1 MTQPSF
7 ISWLRHG
14 AINLAPPGVFRDA
27 TAYAFVLDASSE
39 AMQGLVDKLLAPATQ
54 GKFVYRVATAATMV
68 SVLDIEQCSSG
79 AETSGWLPGREFA
92 IWVPLI
98 EENSEKGTKRLV
110 LWSPYIF
117 INYDIGMVT
126 GREVWGWP
134 KAMAQITVEPT
145 AQPARLSC
153 KTTIFRTLTPQT
165 MGSVEELIAIS
176 GTKPI
181 TPGAGDLIEL
191 LSTLFG
197 DMAIALAELFHVEPV
212 IPAIALK
219 QMRDSAD
226 VTRAVYQAIVNSP
239 CRVTKMKGG
248 EVIDDQFTLSITN
261 CESHSIMQD
270 IFGEKPTEPV
280 SQRKVTLASRI
291 WFDFQAD
298 PGAAIIAWP

>member
-1 MTQPSF
+1 
-7 ISWLRHG
+7 
-14 AINLAPPGVFRDA
+14 
-27 TAYAFVLDASSE
+27 
-39 AMQGLVDKLLAPATQ
+39 
-54 GKFVYRVATAATMV
+54 
-68 SVLDIEQCSSG
+68 
-79 AETSGWLPGREFA
+79 
-92 IWVPLI
+92 
-98 EENSEKGTKRLV
+98 
-110 LWSPYIF
+110 
-117 INYDIGMVT
+117 
-126 GREVWGWP
+126 
-134 KAMAQITVEPT
+134 
-145 AQPARLSC
+145 
-153 KTTIFRTLTPQT
+153 

-226 VTRAVYQAIVNSP
+226 ATRAVYQAIVNSP

-270 IFGEKPTEPV
+270 IFGEKSTEPV